1 MLDKINNNIQ
11 NKIKRNYKY
20 ISVFLLYL
28 LYQIGFIPSIINAFG
43 FNLYK
48 LPKIPRLLTITITDL
63 IYIALLLIMFK
74 DKIKEGYADL
84 KQNFKARVNISA
96 TCWAIG
102 CIIMFISTTIISFI
116 VKKDVSS
123 NEALVRESIKLAP
136 LYMLFTCSIVAPI
149 FEEMV
154 FRKALYGIIRKKWL
168 FIVAS
173 GLSFGLLH
181 VIGSYTSPLDFL
193 YVIPYGAMGFSFA
206 YLLTKTNN
214 IILPILIHMIHN
226 TILVISQILGG

>member
-1 MLDKINNNIQ
+1 MLDNI
-11 NKIKRNYKY
+11 IKSMQKKLKNNYKY
-20 ISVFLLYL
+20 LLIILLYF
-28 LYQIGFIPSIINAFG
+28 LYQISFIPNLISSFG
-43 FNLYK
+43 INLYK
-48 LPKIPRLLTITITDL
+48 LPKTARLFAIGITDL
-63 IYIALLLIMFK
+63 IYIALLLIIFK
-74 DKIKEGYADL
+74 NEIKKGITDL
-84 KQNFKARVNISA
+84 KQNFKARINISA
-96 TCWAIG
+96 TCWVIG
-102 CIIMFISTTIISFI
+102 CLIMFISTTIISFI

-154 FRKALYGIIRKKWL
+154 FRKALYGLIKKKWS
-168 FIVAS
+168 FIITS
-173 GLSFGLLH
+173 GLCFGLLH
-181 VIGSYTSPLDFL
+181 IIGSYSSPLDFL

-214 IILPILIHMIHN
+214 IILPILIHMFHN